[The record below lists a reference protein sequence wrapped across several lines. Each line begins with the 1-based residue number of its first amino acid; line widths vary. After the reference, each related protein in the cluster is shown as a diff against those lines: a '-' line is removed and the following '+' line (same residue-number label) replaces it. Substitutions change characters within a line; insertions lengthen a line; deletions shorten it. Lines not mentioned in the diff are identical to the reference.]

1 MDRISFKSKFTLFN
15 KNNDKNNKKK
25 DVLHSPSLNKN
36 FQNSLWLQSM
46 EPIIYAKHYA
56 EKLYEIDNFKTETI
70 ELDVLKKELFSNLKN
85 QLDQKIL
92 SIKRIFLETSDGS
105 LNVGLNSILIDS
117 LLRVVFKKI
126 YYKIFSNT
134 DYIFSII
141 AVGGYGRG
149 ELAPYSD
156 LDLLFLLPNNLKIN
170 QNNKTEEAI
179 QFMLYI
185 LWDLGYTVGH
195 STRTITDCIEKSK
208 SDLTI
213 STTLLEKRFIVG
225 NEEIFNLLNDRFNIF
240 IKNTKTLKFVEAKLI
255 ESELRHNRFGGSR
268 YVVEP
273 NVKDGKGGLRDL
285 HTLIWIS
292 KFAYKVNTI
301 SKLIEIGALS
311 KNEVASFAEAQRF
324 LLSVR
329 CHLHYRAARED
340 DRLAMD
346 AQLDIAKIMNFKNTI
361 TQKDVERFMKRYFLA
376 TKTVGSLTRIF
387 CAAIETEFNKPLRL
401 NFLSLKKREDVYPF
415 DIELGRL
422 FAKKKEVLLEN
433 PVNIIRLFNISHNK
447 NIDIHPKTLRYL
459 NSLRRSINHEV
470 RNDFDANKLFLNI
483 LTSDKDSTRTLR
495 LMNES
500 NILGQFIPEFQKIV
514 GLMQFDMY
522 HSYTVDEHTIFTIS
536 NLYSLKNGDFKDF
549 APLASKVIL
558 EISSKKCLFVAML
571 LHDIAKGKK
580 GDHSENGAL
589 IASVVCPRLGLSK
602 EETQTVEWLIL
613 HHLLM
618 SKTAFRYELG
628 DAKVIKNFI
637 KKVQSIERL
646 NLLLV
651 LTVAD
656 IKGVGP
662 EIWNDWK
669 GSLIT
674 ELYSKSFDMLK
685 KDDWK
690 VSEVIQT
697 PKKLFETYLVENGLT
712 NLDVKKYCSNYYTN
726 YWEIFN
732 LSKIINHYEIITKMH
747 NDSKKFKAH
756 IFDESKLKATELLV
770 IAPDHHGLFSLI
782 SGLVA
787 ASGYDVV
794 NAKIITRSDG
804 YALDTFFVQN
814 RNRKPII
821 EEYSKKRLLK
831 TIAQGL
837 EGNFN
842 IEKALNQ
849 RWEEIPARF
858 RAVKAPTRVII
869 DNNMSDEYSILEIK
883 CKNAPGVLYRITK
896 VITSLGFQINTANV
910 STYGDRVVDIFY
922 IKNAFGLKIDD
933 NITIEKVKTS
943 IFKILEET
951 DPANQMIRS

>member
-1 MDRISFKSKFTLFN
+1 MDRISFKSGFTLFN
-15 KNNDKNNKKK
+15 KKKENLQNTSNKI
-25 DVLHSPSLNKN
+25 N
-36 FQNSLWLQSM
+36 QNSLWVQSL
-46 EPIIYAKHYA
+46 EPIKYAKNCS
-56 EKLYEIDNFKTETI
+56 ENLYKIDDFKTETND
-70 ELDVLKKELFSNLKN
+70 LVLFKKELFSNLKN
-85 QLDQKIL
+85 QLDEKNDL
-92 SIKRIFLETSDGS
+92 IKKIFLGTSDGS

-117 LLRVVFKKI
+117 MLRVVFKKI
-126 YYKIFSNT
+126 YHKIFNNT

-149 ELAPYSD
+149 ELAPCSD

-170 QNNKTEEAI
+170 QSKHAEEVI
-179 QFMLYI
+179 QFILYI
-185 LWDLGYTVGH
+185 LWDLGYSVGH
-195 STRTITDCIEKSK
+195 STRTIDDCIEKSK
-208 SDLTI
+208 LDLTI
-213 STTLLEKRFIVG
+213 STALLEKRFIVG
-225 NEEIFNLLNDRFNIF
+225 NEDVFSLLNDKFTFF
-240 IKNTKTLKFVEAKLI
+240 IKNTKTLKFVEAKLV
-255 ESELRHNRFGGSR
+255 ESELRHKRFGGSR

-292 KFAYKVNTI
+292 KFAYKVDSV
-301 SKLIEIGALS
+301 SKLINMGALS
-311 KNEVASFAEAQRF
+311 KKEAASFAESQRF

-329 CHLHYRAARED
+329 CHLHYRAFRED

-346 AQLDIAKIMNFKNTI
+346 AQLDLAKTMNFKNTI

-387 CAAIETEFNKPLRL
+387 CAAIETEFDKPLRL
-401 NFLSLKKREDVYPF
+401 SFLSFKKKEDVYPF

-422 FAKKKEVLLEN
+422 FVKNKEVLSEN
-433 PVNIIRLFNISHNK
+433 PVNIIKLFNISHNK

-459 NSLRRSINHEV
+459 TSLQRLINHEV
-470 RNDFDANKLFLNI
+470 RHDFDANKMFLDI

-500 NILGQFIPEFQKIV
+500 NILGKFIPEFQKIV

-536 NLYSLKNGDFKDF
+536 NLYSLKNGEFKNF

-571 LHDIAKGKK
+571 LHDIAKGRK
-580 GDHSENGAL
+580 GDHSENGSL

-602 EETQTVEWLIL
+602 EETKTVEWLIL
-613 HHLLM
+613 YHLLM

-628 DAKVIKNFI
+628 DARVIKSFVD
-637 KKVQSIERL
+637 KVKSVERL
-646 NLLLV
+646 KLLLV

-674 ELYSKSFDMLK
+674 ELYSKSFDMLQ
-685 KDDWK
+685 KDNVNELIK
-690 VSEVIQT
+690 T
-697 PKKLFETYLVENGLT
+697 PKKSFENFLVENGLT
-712 NLDVKKYCSNYYTN
+712 NSDAKQYCSYYYDN
-726 YWEIFN
+726 YWEIFK
-732 LSKIINHYEIITKMH
+732 LSRIINHYEIFRNMYK
-747 NDSKKFKAH
+747 DSKKFKVH
-756 IFDESKLKATELLV
+756 LFDESKLKATELLV

-782 SGLVA
+782 SGLVS

-804 YALDTFFVQN
+804 YALDTFFIQN
-814 RNRKPII
+814 KNRQPII
-821 EEYSKKRLLK
+821 EEHSKKKLLK
-831 TIAQGL
+831 VISQGL

-842 IEKALNQ
+842 VEKALNK

-858 RAVKAPTRVII
+858 RAIKAPTRVII

-896 VITSLGFQINTANV
+896 VITSLGLQINTANV

-922 IKNAFGLKIDD
+922 IKDAFGSKIDNNKSMD
-933 NITIEKVKTS
+933 KVKMS
-943 IFKILEET
+943 ILKTLEET
-951 DPANQMIRS
+951 DPANQMTRS

>member
-1 MDRISFKSKFTLFN
+1 MDRISFKSGFTLFN
-15 KNNDKNNKKK
+15 KKKENLQNTSNKI
-25 DVLHSPSLNKN
+25 N
-36 FQNSLWLQSM
+36 QNSLWVQSL
-46 EPIIYAKHYA
+46 EPIKYAKNCS
-56 EKLYEIDNFKTETI
+56 ENLYKIDDFKTETND
-70 ELDVLKKELFSNLKN
+70 LGLFKKELFSNLKN
-85 QLDQKIL
+85 QLDEKNDL
-92 SIKRIFLETSDGS
+92 IKKIFLGTSDGS

-117 LLRVVFKKI
+117 MLRVVFKKI
-126 YYKIFSNT
+126 YHKIFNNT

-149 ELAPYSD
+149 ELAPCSD

-170 QNNKTEEAI
+170 QSKDAEEVI
-179 QFMLYI
+179 QLILYI

-195 STRTITDCIEKSK
+195 STRTIDDCIEKSK
-208 SDLTI
+208 LDLTI
-213 STTLLEKRFIVG
+213 STALLEKRFIVG
-225 NEEIFNLLNDRFNIF
+225 NEDVFSLLNDKFTFF
-240 IKNTKTLKFVEAKLI
+240 IKNTKTLKFVEAKLV
-255 ESELRHNRFGGSR
+255 ESELRHKRFGGSR

-292 KFAYKVNTI
+292 KFAYKVDSV
-301 SKLIEIGALS
+301 SKLINMGALS
-311 KNEVASFAEAQRF
+311 KKEAASFAESQRF

-329 CHLHYRAARED
+329 CHLHYRAFRED

-346 AQLDIAKIMNFKNTI
+346 AQLDLAKTMNFKNTI

-401 NFLSLKKREDVYPF
+401 SFLSFKKKEDVYPF

-422 FAKKKEVLLEN
+422 FVKNKEVLSEN
-433 PVNIIRLFNISHNK
+433 PVNIIKLFNISHNK

-459 NSLRRSINHEV
+459 TSLQRLINHEV
-470 RNDFDANKLFLNI
+470 RHDFDANKMFLDI

-500 NILGQFIPEFQKIV
+500 NILGKFIPEFQKIV

-536 NLYSLKNGDFKDF
+536 NLYSLKNGEFKNF
-549 APLASKVIL
+549 APLASKIIL

-571 LHDIAKGKK
+571 LHDIAKGRK

-602 EETQTVEWLIL
+602 EETKTVEWLIL
-613 HHLLM
+613 YHLLM

-628 DAKVIKNFI
+628 DARVIKSFVD
-637 KKVQSIERL
+637 KVKSVERL
-646 NLLLV
+646 KLLLV

-674 ELYSKSFDMLK
+674 ELYSKSFDMLQ
-685 KDDWK
+685 KDNVNELIK
-690 VSEVIQT
+690 T
-697 PKKLFETYLVENGLT
+697 PKKSFENFLVENGLT
-712 NLDVKKYCSNYYTN
+712 NSDAKQYCSYYYDN

-732 LSKIINHYEIITKMH
+732 LSRIINHYEIFRNMYK
-747 NDSKKFKAH
+747 DSKKFKVH
-756 IFDESKLKATELLV
+756 LFDESKLKATELLV

-782 SGLVA
+782 SGLVS

-804 YALDTFFVQN
+804 YALDTFFIQN
-814 RNRKPII
+814 KNRQPII
-821 EEYSKKRLLK
+821 EEHSKKKLLK
-831 TIAQGL
+831 VISQGL

-842 IEKALNQ
+842 VEKALNK

-858 RAVKAPTRVII
+858 RAIKAPTRVII

-896 VITSLGFQINTANV
+896 VITSLGLQINTANV

-922 IKNAFGLKIDD
+922 IKDAFGLKIDNNKSMD
-933 NITIEKVKTS
+933 KVKMS
-943 IFKILEET
+943 ILKTLEET
-951 DPANQMIRS
+951 DPANQMTRS

>member
-1 MDRISFKSKFTLFN
+1 
-15 KNNDKNNKKK
+15 
-25 DVLHSPSLNKN
+25 
-36 FQNSLWLQSM
+36 M
-46 EPIIYAKHYA
+46 EPIKYAKNCS
-56 EKLYEIDNFKTETI
+56 ENLYKIDDFKTETND
-70 ELDVLKKELFSNLKN
+70 LVLFKKELFSNLKN
-85 QLDQKIL
+85 QLDEKNDL
-92 SIKRIFLETSDGS
+92 IKKIFLGTSDGS

-117 LLRVVFKKI
+117 MLRVVFKKI
-126 YYKIFSNT
+126 YHKIFNNT

-149 ELAPYSD
+149 ELAPCSD

-170 QNNKTEEAI
+170 ESKHAEEVI
-179 QFMLYI
+179 QFILYI
-185 LWDLGYTVGH
+185 LWDLGYSVGH
-195 STRTITDCIEKSK
+195 STRTIDDCIEKSK
-208 SDLTI
+208 LDLTI
-213 STTLLEKRFIVG
+213 STALLEKRFIVG
-225 NEEIFNLLNDRFNIF
+225 NEDVFSLLNDKFTLF
-240 IKNTKTLKFVEAKLI
+240 IKNTKTLKFVEAKLV
-255 ESELRHNRFGGSR
+255 ESELRHKRFGGSR

-292 KFAYKVNTI
+292 KFAYKVDSV
-301 SKLIEIGALS
+301 SKLINMGALS
-311 KNEVASFAEAQRF
+311 KKEAASFAESQRF

-329 CHLHYRAARED
+329 CHLHYRAFRED

-346 AQLDIAKIMNFKNTI
+346 AQLDLAKTMNFKNTI

-401 NFLSLKKREDVYPF
+401 SFLSFKKKEDVYPF

-422 FAKKKEVLLEN
+422 FVKNKEVLSEN
-433 PVNIIRLFNISHNK
+433 PVNIIKLFNISHNK

-459 NSLRRSINHEV
+459 TSLQRLINYEV
-470 RNDFDANKLFLNI
+470 RNDFDANKMFLDI

-500 NILGQFIPEFQKIV
+500 NILGKFIPEFQKIV

-536 NLYSLKNGDFKDF
+536 NLYSLKNGEFKNF

-571 LHDIAKGKK
+571 LHDIAKGRK

-602 EETQTVEWLIL
+602 EETKTVEWLIL
-613 HHLLM
+613 YHLLM

-628 DAKVIKNFI
+628 DARVIKSFVD
-637 KKVQSIERL
+637 KVKSVERL
-646 NLLLV
+646 KLLLV

-674 ELYSKSFDMLK
+674 ELYSKSFDMLQ
-685 KDDWK
+685 KDNVNELIK
-690 VSEVIQT
+690 T
-697 PKKLFETYLVENGLT
+697 PKKSFENFLVENGLT
-712 NLDVKKYCSNYYTN
+712 NSDAKQYCSYYYDN

-732 LSKIINHYEIITKMH
+732 LSRIINHYEIFRNMYK
-747 NDSKKFKAH
+747 DSKKFKVH
-756 IFDESKLKATELLV
+756 LFDESKLKATELLV

-782 SGLVA
+782 SGLVS

-804 YALDTFFVQN
+804 YALDTFFIQN
-814 RNRKPII
+814 KNRQPII
-821 EEYSKKRLLK
+821 EEHSKKKLLK
-831 TIAQGL
+831 VISQGL

-842 IEKALNQ
+842 VEKALNK

-858 RAVKAPTRVII
+858 RAIKAPTRVII

-896 VITSLGFQINTANV
+896 VITSLGLQINTANV

-922 IKNAFGLKIDD
+922 IKDAFGSKIDNNKSMD
-933 NITIEKVKTS
+933 KVKMS
-943 IFKILEET
+943 ILKTLEET
-951 DPANQMIRS
+951 DPANQMTRS

>member
-1 MDRISFKSKFTLFN
+1 MDRISFKSGFTLFN
-15 KNNDKNNKKK
+15 KKKENLQNTSNKINQNALW
-25 DVLHSPSLNKN
+25 VQSL
-36 FQNSLWLQSM
+36 
-46 EPIIYAKHYA
+46 EPIKYAKNCS
-56 EKLYEIDNFKTETI
+56 ENLYKIDDFKTETND
-70 ELDVLKKELFSNLKN
+70 LVLFKKELFSNLKN
-85 QLDQKIL
+85 QLDEKNDL
-92 SIKRIFLETSDGS
+92 IKKIFLGTSDGS

-117 LLRVVFKKI
+117 MLRVVFKKI
-126 YYKIFSNT
+126 YHKIFNNT

-149 ELAPYSD
+149 ELAPCSD

-170 QNNKTEEAI
+170 QSKHAEEVI
-179 QFMLYI
+179 QFILYI

-195 STRTITDCIEKSK
+195 STRTIDDCIEKSK
-208 SDLTI
+208 LDLTI
-213 STTLLEKRFIVG
+213 STALLEKRFIVG
-225 NEEIFNLLNDRFNIF
+225 NEDVFSLLNDKFTLF
-240 IKNTKTLKFVEAKLI
+240 IKNTKTLKFVEAKLV
-255 ESELRHNRFGGSR
+255 ESELRHKRFGGSR

-292 KFAYKVNTI
+292 KFAYKVDSV
-301 SKLIEIGALS
+301 SKLINMGALS
-311 KNEVASFAEAQRF
+311 KKEAASFAESQRF

-329 CHLHYRAARED
+329 CHLHYRAFRED

-346 AQLDIAKIMNFKNTI
+346 AQLDLAKTMNFKNTI

-387 CAAIETEFNKPLRL
+387 CAAIETEFDKPLRL
-401 NFLSLKKREDVYPF
+401 SFLSFKKKEDVYPF

-422 FAKKKEVLLEN
+422 FVKNKEVLSEN
-433 PVNIIRLFNISHNK
+433 PVNIIKLFNISHNK

-459 NSLRRSINHEV
+459 TSLQRLINYEV
-470 RNDFDANKLFLNI
+470 RNDFDANKMFLDI

-500 NILGQFIPEFQKIV
+500 NILGKFIPEFQKIV

-536 NLYSLKNGDFKDF
+536 NLYSLKNGEFKNF

-571 LHDIAKGKK
+571 LHDIAKGRK
-580 GDHSENGAL
+580 GDHSENGSL

-602 EETQTVEWLIL
+602 EETKTVEWLIL
-613 HHLLM
+613 YHLLM

-628 DAKVIKNFI
+628 DARVIKSFVD
-637 KKVQSIERL
+637 KVKSVERL
-646 NLLLV
+646 KLLLV

-674 ELYSKSFDMLK
+674 ELYSKSFDMLQ
-685 KDDWK
+685 KDNVNELIK
-690 VSEVIQT
+690 T
-697 PKKLFETYLVENGLT
+697 PKKSFENFLVENGLT
-712 NLDVKKYCSNYYTN
+712 NSDAKQYCSYYYDN

-732 LSKIINHYEIITKMH
+732 LSRIINHYEIFRNMYK
-747 NDSKKFKAH
+747 DSKKFKVH
-756 IFDESKLKATELLV
+756 LFDESKLKATELLV

-782 SGLVA
+782 SGLVS

-804 YALDTFFVQN
+804 YALDTFFIQN
-814 RNRKPII
+814 KNRQPII
-821 EEYSKKRLLK
+821 EEHSKKKLLK
-831 TIAQGL
+831 VISQGL
-837 EGNFN
+837 EGKFN
-842 IEKALNQ
+842 VEKALNK

-858 RAVKAPTRVII
+858 RAIKAPTRVII

-896 VITSLGFQINTANV
+896 VITSLGLQINTANV

-922 IKNAFGLKIDD
+922 IKDAFGSKIDNNKSMD
-933 NITIEKVKTS
+933 KVKMS
-943 IFKILEET
+943 ILKTLEET
-951 DPANQMIRS
+951 DPANQMTRS

>member
-1 MDRISFKSKFTLFN
+1 MDRISFKSGFTLFN
-15 KNNDKNNKKK
+15 KKKENLQNTSNKI
-25 DVLHSPSLNKN
+25 N
-36 FQNSLWLQSM
+36 QNSLWVQSL
-46 EPIIYAKHYA
+46 EPIKYAKNCS
-56 EKLYEIDNFKTETI
+56 ENLYKIDDFKTETND
-70 ELDVLKKELFSNLKN
+70 LVLFKKELFSNLKN
-85 QLDQKIL
+85 QLDEKNDL
-92 SIKRIFLETSDGS
+92 IKKIFLGTSDGS

-117 LLRVVFKKI
+117 MLRVVFKKI
-126 YYKIFSNT
+126 YHKIFNNT

-149 ELAPYSD
+149 ELAPCSD

-170 QNNKTEEAI
+170 ESKHAEEVV
-179 QFMLYI
+179 QFILYI
-185 LWDLGYTVGH
+185 LWDLGYSVGH
-195 STRTITDCIEKSK
+195 STRTIDDCIEKSK
-208 SDLTI
+208 LDLTI
-213 STTLLEKRFIVG
+213 STALLEKRFIVG
-225 NEEIFNLLNDRFNIF
+225 NEDVFSLLNDKFTLF
-240 IKNTKTLKFVEAKLI
+240 IKNTKTLKFVEAKLV
-255 ESELRHNRFGGSR
+255 ESELRHKRFGGSR

-292 KFAYKVNTI
+292 KFAYKVDSV
-301 SKLIEIGALS
+301 SKLINMGALS
-311 KNEVASFAEAQRF
+311 KKEAASFAESQRF

-329 CHLHYRAARED
+329 CHLHYRAFRED

-346 AQLDIAKIMNFKNTI
+346 AQLDLAKTMNFKNTI

-387 CAAIETEFNKPLRL
+387 CAAIETEFDKPLRL
-401 NFLSLKKREDVYPF
+401 SFLSFKKKEDVYPF

-422 FAKKKEVLLEN
+422 FVKNKEVLSEN
-433 PVNIIRLFNISHNK
+433 PVNIIKLFNISHNK

-459 NSLRRSINHEV
+459 TSLQRLINYEV
-470 RNDFDANKLFLNI
+470 RNDFDANKMFLDI

-500 NILGQFIPEFQKIV
+500 NILGKFIPEFQKIV

-536 NLYSLKNGDFKDF
+536 NLYSLKNGEFKNF

-571 LHDIAKGKK
+571 LHDIAKGRK
-580 GDHSENGAL
+580 GDHSENGSL

-602 EETQTVEWLIL
+602 EETKTVEWLIL
-613 HHLLM
+613 YHLLM

-628 DAKVIKNFI
+628 DARVIKSFVD
-637 KKVQSIERL
+637 KVKSVERL
-646 NLLLV
+646 KLLLV

-674 ELYSKSFDMLK
+674 ELYSKSFDMLQ
-685 KDDWK
+685 KDNVNELIK
-690 VSEVIQT
+690 T
-697 PKKLFETYLVENGLT
+697 PKKSFENFLVENGLT
-712 NLDVKKYCSNYYTN
+712 NSDAKQYCSYYYDN

-732 LSKIINHYEIITKMH
+732 LSRIINHYEIFRNMYK
-747 NDSKKFKAH
+747 DSKKFKVH
-756 IFDESKLKATELLV
+756 LFDESKLKATELLV

-782 SGLVA
+782 SGLVS

-804 YALDTFFVQN
+804 YALDTFFIQN
-814 RNRKPII
+814 KNRQPII
-821 EEYSKKRLLK
+821 EEHSKKKLLK
-831 TIAQGL
+831 VISQGL

-842 IEKALNQ
+842 VEKALNK

-858 RAVKAPTRVII
+858 RAIKAPTRVII

-896 VITSLGFQINTANV
+896 VITSLGLQINTANV

-922 IKNAFGLKIDD
+922 IKDAFGLKIDNNKSMD
-933 NITIEKVKTS
+933 KVKMS
-943 IFKILEET
+943 ILKTLEET
-951 DPANQMIRS
+951 DPANQMTRS

>member
-1 MDRISFKSKFTLFN
+1 MDRISFKSGFTLFN
-15 KNNDKNNKKK
+15 KKKENLQNTSNKI
-25 DVLHSPSLNKN
+25 N
-36 FQNSLWLQSM
+36 QNSLWVQSL
-46 EPIIYAKHYA
+46 EPIKYAKNCS
-56 EKLYEIDNFKTETI
+56 ENLYKIDDFKTETND
-70 ELDVLKKELFSNLKN
+70 LVLFKKELFSNLKN
-85 QLDQKIL
+85 QLDEKNDL
-92 SIKRIFLETSDGS
+92 IKKIFLGTSDGS

-117 LLRVVFKKI
+117 MLRVVFKKI
-126 YYKIFSNT
+126 YHKIFNNT

-149 ELAPYSD
+149 ELAPCSD

-170 QNNKTEEAI
+170 ESKHAEEVI
-179 QFMLYI
+179 QFILYI
-185 LWDLGYTVGH
+185 LWDLGYSVGH
-195 STRTITDCIEKSK
+195 STRTIDDCIEKSK
-208 SDLTI
+208 LDLTI
-213 STTLLEKRFIVG
+213 STALLEKRFIVG
-225 NEEIFNLLNDRFNIF
+225 NEDVFSLLNDKFTFF
-240 IKNTKTLKFVEAKLI
+240 IKNTKTLKFVEAKLV
-255 ESELRHNRFGGSR
+255 ESELRHKRFGGSR

-292 KFAYKVNTI
+292 KFAYKVDSV
-301 SKLIEIGALS
+301 SKLINMGALS
-311 KNEVASFAEAQRF
+311 KKEAASFAESQRF

-329 CHLHYRAARED
+329 CHLHYRAFRED

-346 AQLDIAKIMNFKNTI
+346 AQLDLAKTMNFKNTI

-401 NFLSLKKREDVYPF
+401 SFLSFKKKEDVYPF

-422 FAKKKEVLLEN
+422 FVKNKEVLSEN
-433 PVNIIRLFNISHNK
+433 PVNIIKLFNISHNK

-459 NSLRRSINHEV
+459 TSLQRLINYEV
-470 RNDFDANKLFLNI
+470 RNDFDANKMFLDI

-500 NILGQFIPEFQKIV
+500 NILGKFIPEFQKIV

-536 NLYSLKNGDFKDF
+536 NLYSLKNGEFKNF

-571 LHDIAKGKK
+571 LHDIAKGRK
-580 GDHSENGAL
+580 GDHSENGSL

-602 EETQTVEWLIL
+602 EETKTVEWLIL
-613 HHLLM
+613 YHLLM

-628 DAKVIKNFI
+628 DARVIKSFVD
-637 KKVQSIERL
+637 KVKSVERL
-646 NLLLV
+646 KLLLV

-674 ELYSKSFDMLK
+674 ELYSKSFDMLQ
-685 KDDWK
+685 KDNVNELIK
-690 VSEVIQT
+690 T
-697 PKKLFETYLVENGLT
+697 PKKSFENFLVENGLT
-712 NLDVKKYCSNYYTN
+712 NSDAKQYCSYYYDN

-732 LSKIINHYEIITKMH
+732 LSRIINHYEIFRNMYK
-747 NDSKKFKAH
+747 DSKKFKVH
-756 IFDESKLKATELLV
+756 LFDESKLKATELLV

-782 SGLVA
+782 SGLVS

-804 YALDTFFVQN
+804 YALDTFFIQN
-814 RNRKPII
+814 KNRQPII
-821 EEYSKKRLLK
+821 EEHSKKKLLK
-831 TIAQGL
+831 VISQGL

-842 IEKALNQ
+842 VEKALNK

-858 RAVKAPTRVII
+858 RAIKAPTRVII

-896 VITSLGFQINTANV
+896 VITSLGLQINTANV

-922 IKNAFGLKIDD
+922 IKDAFGSKIDNNKSMD
-933 NITIEKVKTS
+933 KVKMS
-943 IFKILEET
+943 ILKTLEET
-951 DPANQMIRS
+951 DPANQMTRS

>member
-1 MDRISFKSKFTLFN
+1 MDRISFKSGFTLFN
-15 KNNDKNNKKK
+15 KKKENLQNTSNKI
-25 DVLHSPSLNKN
+25 N
-36 FQNSLWLQSM
+36 QNSLWVQSL
-46 EPIIYAKHYA
+46 EPIKYAKNCS
-56 EKLYEIDNFKTETI
+56 ENLYKIDDFKTETND
-70 ELDVLKKELFSNLKN
+70 LVLFKKELFSNLKN
-85 QLDQKIL
+85 QLDEKNDL
-92 SIKRIFLETSDGS
+92 IKKIFLGTSDGS

-117 LLRVVFKKI
+117 MLRVVFKKI
-126 YYKIFSNT
+126 YHKIFNNT

-149 ELAPYSD
+149 ELAPCSD

-170 QNNKTEEAI
+170 ESKHAEEVI
-179 QFMLYI
+179 QFILYI
-185 LWDLGYTVGH
+185 LWDLGYSVGH
-195 STRTITDCIEKSK
+195 STRTIDDCIEKSK
-208 SDLTI
+208 LDLTI
-213 STTLLEKRFIVG
+213 STALLEKRFIVG
-225 NEEIFNLLNDRFNIF
+225 NEDVFSLLNDKFTLF
-240 IKNTKTLKFVEAKLI
+240 IKNTKTLKFVEAKLV
-255 ESELRHNRFGGSR
+255 ESELRHKRFGGSR

-292 KFAYKVNTI
+292 KFAYKVDSV
-301 SKLIEIGALS
+301 SKLINMGALS
-311 KNEVASFAEAQRF
+311 KKEAASFAESQRF

-329 CHLHYRAARED
+329 CHLHYRAFRED

-346 AQLDIAKIMNFKNTI
+346 AQLDLAKTMNFKNTI

-401 NFLSLKKREDVYPF
+401 SFLSFKKKEDVYPF

-422 FAKKKEVLLEN
+422 FVKNKEVLSEN
-433 PVNIIRLFNISHNK
+433 PVNIIKLFNISHNK

-459 NSLRRSINHEV
+459 TSLQRLINYEV
-470 RNDFDANKLFLNI
+470 RNDFDANKMFLDI

-500 NILGQFIPEFQKIV
+500 NILGKFIPEFQKIV

-536 NLYSLKNGDFKDF
+536 NLYSLKNGEFKNF
-549 APLASKVIL
+549 APLASKIIL

-571 LHDIAKGKK
+571 LHDIAKGRK
-580 GDHSENGAL
+580 GDHSENGSL

-602 EETQTVEWLIL
+602 EETKTVEWLIL
-613 HHLLM
+613 YHLLM

-628 DAKVIKNFI
+628 DARVIKSFVD
-637 KKVQSIERL
+637 KVKSVERL
-646 NLLLV
+646 KLLLV

-674 ELYSKSFDMLK
+674 ELYSKSFDMLQ
-685 KDDWK
+685 KDNVNELIK
-690 VSEVIQT
+690 T
-697 PKKLFETYLVENGLT
+697 PKKSFENFLVENGLT
-712 NLDVKKYCSNYYTN
+712 NSDAKQYCGYYYDN
-726 YWEIFN
+726 YWEIFK
-732 LSKIINHYEIITKMH
+732 LSRIINHYEIFRNMYK
-747 NDSKKFKAH
+747 DSKKFKVH
-756 IFDESKLKATELLV
+756 LFDESKLKATELLV

-782 SGLVA
+782 SGLVS

-804 YALDTFFVQN
+804 YALDTFFIQN
-814 RNRKPII
+814 KNRQPII
-821 EEYSKKRLLK
+821 EEHSKKKLLK
-831 TIAQGL
+831 VISQGL

-842 IEKALNQ
+842 VEKALNK

-858 RAVKAPTRVII
+858 RAIKAPTRVII

-896 VITSLGFQINTANV
+896 VITSLGLQINTANV

-922 IKNAFGLKIDD
+922 IKDAFGSKIDNNKSMD
-933 NITIEKVKTS
+933 KVKMS
-943 IFKILEET
+943 ILKTLEET
-951 DPANQMIRS
+951 DPANQMTRS

>member
-1 MDRISFKSKFTLFN
+1 MDRISIKSGFTLFN
-15 KNNDKNNKKK
+15 KKRENLQNTSNKINQNALW
-25 DVLHSPSLNKN
+25 VQSL
-36 FQNSLWLQSM
+36 
-46 EPIIYAKHYA
+46 EPIKYAKNCS
-56 EKLYEIDNFKTETI
+56 ENLYKIDDFKTETND
-70 ELDVLKKELFSNLKN
+70 LVLFKKELFSNLKN
-85 QLDQKIL
+85 QLDEKNDL
-92 SIKRIFLETSDGS
+92 IKKIFLGTSDGS

-117 LLRVVFKKI
+117 MMRVVFKKI
-126 YYKIFSNT
+126 YHKIFNNT

-149 ELAPYSD
+149 ELAPCSD

-170 QNNKTEEAI
+170 ESKHAEEVI
-179 QFMLYI
+179 QFILYI
-185 LWDLGYTVGH
+185 LWDLGYSVGH
-195 STRTITDCIEKSK
+195 STRTIDDCIEKSK
-208 SDLTI
+208 LDLTI
-213 STTLLEKRFIVG
+213 STALLEKRFIVG
-225 NEEIFNLLNDRFNIF
+225 NEDVFSLLNDKFTFF
-240 IKNTKTLKFVEAKLI
+240 IKNTKTLKFVEAKLV
-255 ESELRHNRFGGSR
+255 ESELRHKRFGGSR

-292 KFAYKVNTI
+292 KFAYKVDSV
-301 SKLIEIGALS
+301 SKLINMGALS
-311 KNEVASFAEAQRF
+311 KKEAASFAESQRF

-329 CHLHYRAARED
+329 CHLHYRAFRED

-346 AQLDIAKIMNFKNTI
+346 AQLDLAKTMNFKNTI

-401 NFLSLKKREDVYPF
+401 SFLSFKKKEDVYPF

-422 FAKKKEVLLEN
+422 FVKNKEVLSEN
-433 PVNIIRLFNISHNK
+433 PVNIIKLFNISHNK

-459 NSLRRSINHEV
+459 TSLQRLINYEV
-470 RNDFDANKLFLNI
+470 RNDFDANKMFLDI

-500 NILGQFIPEFQKIV
+500 NILGKFIPEFQKIV

-536 NLYSLKNGDFKDF
+536 NLYSLKNGEFKNF

-571 LHDIAKGKK
+571 LHDIAKGRK
-580 GDHSENGAL
+580 GDHSENGSL

-602 EETQTVEWLIL
+602 EETKTVEWLIL
-613 HHLLM
+613 YHLLM

-628 DAKVIKNFI
+628 DARVIKSFVD
-637 KKVQSIERL
+637 KVKSVERL
-646 NLLLV
+646 KLLLV

-674 ELYSKSFDMLK
+674 ELYSKSFDMLQ
-685 KDDWK
+685 KDNVNELIK
-690 VSEVIQT
+690 T
-697 PKKLFETYLVENGLT
+697 PKKSFENFLVENGLT
-712 NLDVKKYCSNYYTN
+712 NSDAKQYCSYYYDN
-726 YWEIFN
+726 YWEIFK
-732 LSKIINHYEIITKMH
+732 LSRIINHYEIFRNMYK
-747 NDSKKFKAH
+747 DSKKFKVH
-756 IFDESKLKATELLV
+756 LFDESKLKATELLV

-782 SGLVA
+782 SGLVS

-804 YALDTFFVQN
+804 YALDTFFIQN
-814 RNRKPII
+814 KNRQPII
-821 EEYSKKRLLK
+821 EEHSKKKLLK
-831 TIAQGL
+831 VISQGL

-842 IEKALNQ
+842 VEKALNK

-858 RAVKAPTRVII
+858 RAIKAPTRVII

-896 VITSLGFQINTANV
+896 VITSLGLQINTANV

-922 IKNAFGLKIDD
+922 IKDAFGLKIDNNKSMD
-933 NITIEKVKTS
+933 KVKMS
-943 IFKILEET
+943 ILKTLEET
-951 DPANQMIRS
+951 DPANQMTRS

>member
-1 MDRISFKSKFTLFN
+1 MDRINFKSGFTLFN
-15 KNNDKNNKKK
+15 KKKENLQNTSNKI
-25 DVLHSPSLNKN
+25 N
-36 FQNSLWLQSM
+36 QNSLWVQSL
-46 EPIIYAKHYA
+46 EPIKYAKNCS
-56 EKLYEIDNFKTETI
+56 ENLYKIDDFKTETND
-70 ELDVLKKELFSNLKN
+70 LVLFKKELFSNLKN
-85 QLDQKIL
+85 QLDEKNDL
-92 SIKRIFLETSDGS
+92 IKKIFLGTSDGS

-117 LLRVVFKKI
+117 MLRVLFKKI
-126 YYKIFSNT
+126 YHKIFNNT

-149 ELAPYSD
+149 ELAPCSD

-170 QNNKTEEAI
+170 ESKHAEEVI
-179 QFMLYI
+179 QFILYI
-185 LWDLGYTVGH
+185 LWDLRYSVGH
-195 STRTITDCIEKSK
+195 STRTIDDCIEKSK
-208 SDLTI
+208 LDLTI
-213 STTLLEKRFIVG
+213 STALLEKRFIVG
-225 NEEIFNLLNDRFNIF
+225 NEDIFSLLNDKFTFF
-240 IKNTKTLKFVEAKLI
+240 IKNTKTLKFVEAKLV
-255 ESELRHNRFGGSR
+255 ESELRHKRFGGSR

-292 KFAYKVNTI
+292 KFAYKVDSV
-301 SKLIEIGALS
+301 SKLIKMGALS
-311 KNEVASFAEAQRF
+311 KKEAASFAESQRF

-329 CHLHYRAARED
+329 CHLHYRAFRED

-346 AQLDIAKIMNFKNTI
+346 AQLDLAKTMNFKNTI

-387 CAAIETEFNKPLRL
+387 CAAIETEFDKPLRL
-401 NFLSLKKREDVYPF
+401 SFLSFKKKEDVYPF

-422 FAKKKEVLLEN
+422 FVKNKEVLSEN
-433 PVNIIRLFNISHNK
+433 PVNIIKLFNISHNK

-459 NSLRRSINHEV
+459 TSLQRLINYEV
-470 RNDFDANKLFLNI
+470 RHDFDANKMFLDI

-500 NILGQFIPEFQKIV
+500 NILGKFIPEFQKIV

-536 NLYSLKNGDFKDF
+536 NLYSLKNGEFKNF

-571 LHDIAKGKK
+571 LHDIAKGRK
-580 GDHSENGAL
+580 GDHSENGSL

-602 EETQTVEWLIL
+602 EETKTVEWLIL
-613 HHLLM
+613 YHLLM

-628 DAKVIKNFI
+628 DARVIKSFVD
-637 KKVQSIERL
+637 KVKSVERL

-674 ELYSKSFDMLK
+674 ELYSKSFDMLQ
-685 KDDWK
+685 KDNVNELIK
-690 VSEVIQT
+690 T
-697 PKKLFETYLVENGLT
+697 PKKSFENFLVENGLT
-712 NLDVKKYCSNYYTN
+712 DSDAKQYCSYYYDN
-726 YWEIFN
+726 YWEIFK
-732 LSKIINHYEIITKMH
+732 LSRIINHYEIFRNMYK
-747 NDSKKFKAH
+747 DSKKFKVH
-756 IFDESKLKATELLV
+756 LFDESKLKATELLV

-782 SGLVA
+782 SGLVS

-804 YALDTFFVQN
+804 YALDTFFIQN
-814 RNRKPII
+814 KNRQPII
-821 EEYSKKRLLK
+821 GEHSKKKLLK
-831 TIAQGL
+831 VISQGL

-842 IEKALNQ
+842 VEKALNK

-858 RAVKAPTRVII
+858 RAIKAPTRVII
-869 DNNMSDEYSILEIK
+869 DNNMSDQYSILEIK

-896 VITSLGFQINTANV
+896 VITSLGLQINTANV

-922 IKNAFGLKIDD
+922 IKDAFGLKIDNNKSMD
-933 NITIEKVKTS
+933 KVKMS
-943 IFKILEET
+943 ILKTLEET
-951 DPANQMIRS
+951 DPANQMTRS

>member
-1 MDRISFKSKFTLFN
+1 MDRISFKSGFTLFN
-15 KNNDKNNKKK
+15 KKKEKLQNTSNKI
-25 DVLHSPSLNKN
+25 N
-36 FQNSLWLQSM
+36 QNSLWVQSL
-46 EPIIYAKHYA
+46 EPIKYAKNCS
-56 EKLYEIDNFKTETI
+56 ENLYKIDDFKTETND
-70 ELDVLKKELFSNLKN
+70 LVLFKKELFSNLKN
-85 QLDQKIL
+85 QLDEKNDL
-92 SIKRIFLETSDGS
+92 IKKIFLGTSDGS

-117 LLRVVFKKI
+117 MLRVVFKKI
-126 YYKIFSNT
+126 YYKIFNNT

-149 ELAPYSD
+149 ELAPCSD

-170 QNNKTEEAI
+170 ESKHAEEVI
-179 QFMLYI
+179 QFILYI
-185 LWDLGYTVGH
+185 LWDLGYSVGH
-195 STRTITDCIEKSK
+195 STRTIDDCIEKSK
-208 SDLTI
+208 LDLTI
-213 STTLLEKRFIVG
+213 STALLEKRFIVG
-225 NEEIFNLLNDRFNIF
+225 NEDVFSLLNDKFTFF
-240 IKNTKTLKFVEAKLI
+240 IKNTKTLKFVEAKLV
-255 ESELRHNRFGGSR
+255 ESELRHKRFGGSR

-292 KFAYKVNTI
+292 KFAYKVDSV
-301 SKLIEIGALS
+301 SKLINMGALS
-311 KNEVASFAEAQRF
+311 KKEAASFAESQRF

-329 CHLHYRAARED
+329 CHLHYRAFRED

-346 AQLDIAKIMNFKNTI
+346 AQLDLAKTMNFKNTI

-401 NFLSLKKREDVYPF
+401 SFLSFKKKEDVYPF

-422 FAKKKEVLLEN
+422 FVKNKEVLSEN
-433 PVNIIRLFNISHNK
+433 PVNIIKLFNISHNK

-459 NSLRRSINHEV
+459 TSLQRLINHEV
-470 RNDFDANKLFLNI
+470 RHDFDANKMFLDI

-500 NILGQFIPEFQKIV
+500 NILGKFIPEFQKIV

-536 NLYSLKNGDFKDF
+536 NLYSLKNGEFKNF
-549 APLASKVIL
+549 APLASKIIL

-571 LHDIAKGKK
+571 LHDIAKGRK

-602 EETQTVEWLIL
+602 EETKTVEWLIL
-613 HHLLM
+613 YHLLM

-628 DAKVIKNFI
+628 DARVIKSFVD
-637 KKVQSIERL
+637 KVKSVERL
-646 NLLLV
+646 KLLLV

-674 ELYSKSFDMLK
+674 ELYSKSFDMLQ
-685 KDDWK
+685 KDNVNELIK
-690 VSEVIQT
+690 T
-697 PKKLFETYLVENGLT
+697 PKKSFENFLVENGLT
-712 NLDVKKYCSNYYTN
+712 NSDAKQYCSYYYDN
-726 YWEIFN
+726 YWEIFK
-732 LSKIINHYEIITKMH
+732 LSRIINHYEIFRNMYK
-747 NDSKKFKAH
+747 DSKKFKVH
-756 IFDESKLKATELLV
+756 LFDESKLKATELLV

-782 SGLVA
+782 SGLVS

-804 YALDTFFVQN
+804 YALDTFFIQN
-814 RNRKPII
+814 KNRQPII
-821 EEYSKKRLLK
+821 EEHSKKKLLK
-831 TIAQGL
+831 IISQGL

-842 IEKALNQ
+842 VEKALNK

-858 RAVKAPTRVII
+858 RAIKAPTRVII

-896 VITSLGFQINTANV
+896 VITSLGLQINTANV

-922 IKNAFGLKIDD
+922 IKDAFGLKIDNNESMD
-933 NITIEKVKTS
+933 KVKMS
-943 IFKILEET
+943 ILKILEET
-951 DPANQMIRS
+951 DPANQMTRS

>member
-1 MDRISFKSKFTLFN
+1 MDRISIKSGFTLFN
-15 KNNDKNNKKK
+15 KKKENLQNTSNKI
-25 DVLHSPSLNKN
+25 N
-36 FQNSLWLQSM
+36 QNSLWVQSL
-46 EPIIYAKHYA
+46 EPIKYAKNCS
-56 EKLYEIDNFKTETI
+56 KNLYKIDDFKTETND
-70 ELDVLKKELFSNLKN
+70 LVLFKKELFSNLKN
-85 QLDQKIL
+85 QLDEKNDL
-92 SIKRIFLETSDGS
+92 IKKIFLGTSDGS

-117 LLRVVFKKI
+117 MLRVVFKKI
-126 YYKIFSNT
+126 YHKIFNNT

-149 ELAPYSD
+149 ELAPCSD

-170 QNNKTEEAI
+170 ESKHAEEVI
-179 QFMLYI
+179 QFILYI
-185 LWDLGYTVGH
+185 LWDLGYSVGH
-195 STRTITDCIEKSK
+195 STRTIDDCIEKSK
-208 SDLTI
+208 LDLTI
-213 STTLLEKRFIVG
+213 STALLEKRFIVG
-225 NEEIFNLLNDRFNIF
+225 NEDVFSLLNDKFTFF
-240 IKNTKTLKFVEAKLI
+240 IKNTKTLKFVEAKLV
-255 ESELRHNRFGGSR
+255 ESKLRHKRFGGSR

-292 KFAYKVNTI
+292 KFAYKVDSV
-301 SKLIEIGALS
+301 SKLINIGALS
-311 KNEVASFAEAQRF
+311 KKEAASFAESQRF

-329 CHLHYRAARED
+329 CHLHYRAFRED

-346 AQLDIAKIMNFKNTI
+346 AQLDLAKTMNFKNTI

-401 NFLSLKKREDVYPF
+401 SFLSFKKKEDVYPF

-422 FAKKKEVLLEN
+422 FIKNKEVLSEN
-433 PVNIIRLFNISHNK
+433 PVNIIKLFNISHNK

-459 NSLRRSINHEV
+459 TSLQRLINHEV
-470 RNDFDANKLFLNI
+470 RHDFDANKMFLDI

-500 NILGQFIPEFQKIV
+500 NILGKFIPEFQKIV

-536 NLYSLKNGDFKDF
+536 NLYSLKNGEFKNF
-549 APLASKVIL
+549 APLASKIIL

-571 LHDIAKGKK
+571 LHDIAKGRK

-602 EETQTVEWLIL
+602 EETKTVEWLIL
-613 HHLLM
+613 YHLLM

-628 DAKVIKNFI
+628 DARVIKSFVD
-637 KKVQSIERL
+637 KVKSVERL
-646 NLLLV
+646 KLLLV

-674 ELYSKSFDMLK
+674 ELYSKSFDMLQ
-685 KDDWK
+685 KDNVNELIK
-690 VSEVIQT
+690 T
-697 PKKLFETYLVENGLT
+697 PKKSFENFLVENGLT
-712 NLDVKKYCSNYYTN
+712 NSDAKQYCSYYYDN

-732 LSKIINHYEIITKMH
+732 LSRIINHYEIFRNMYK
-747 NDSKKFKAH
+747 DSKKFKVH
-756 IFDESKLKATELLV
+756 LFDESKLKATELLV

-782 SGLVA
+782 SGLVS

-804 YALDTFFVQN
+804 YALDTFFIQN
-814 RNRKPII
+814 KNRQPII
-821 EEYSKKRLLK
+821 EEHSKKKLLK
-831 TIAQGL
+831 VISQGL

-842 IEKALNQ
+842 VEKALNK

-858 RAVKAPTRVII
+858 RAIKAPTRVII

-896 VITSLGFQINTANV
+896 VITSLGLQINTANV

-922 IKNAFGLKIDD
+922 IKDAFGSKIDNNKSMD
-933 NITIEKVKTS
+933 KVKMS
-943 IFKILEET
+943 ILKILEET
-951 DPANQMIRS
+951 DPANQMTRS

>member
-1 MDRISFKSKFTLFN
+1 MDRISFKSGFTLFN
-15 KNNDKNNKKK
+15 KKKENLQNTSNKINQNALW
-25 DVLHSPSLNKN
+25 VQSL
-36 FQNSLWLQSM
+36 
-46 EPIIYAKHYA
+46 EPIKYAKNCS
-56 EKLYEIDNFKTETI
+56 ENLYKIDDFKTETND
-70 ELDVLKKELFSNLKN
+70 LGLFKKELFSNLKN
-85 QLDQKIL
+85 QLDEKIDL
-92 SIKRIFLETSDGS
+92 IKKIFLETSDGS

-126 YYKIFSNT
+126 YYKIFNNT

-149 ELAPYSD
+149 ELAPCSD

-170 QNNKTEEAI
+170 QSKHAEEVI
-179 QFMLYI
+179 QFILYI

-195 STRTITDCIEKSK
+195 STRTIDDCIEKSK
-208 SDLTI
+208 LDLTI
-213 STTLLEKRFIVG
+213 STALLEKRFIVG
-225 NEEIFNLLNDRFNIF
+225 NEDVFSLLNDKFTFF
-240 IKNTKTLKFVEAKLI
+240 IKNTKTLKFVEAKLV
-255 ESELRHNRFGGSR
+255 ESELRHKRFGGSR

-292 KFAYKVNTI
+292 KFAYKVDSV
-301 SKLIEIGALS
+301 SKLINIGALS
-311 KNEVASFAEAQRF
+311 KKEAASFAESQRF

-329 CHLHYRAARED
+329 CHLHYRAFRED

-346 AQLDIAKIMNFKNTI
+346 AQLDLAKTMNFKNTI

-401 NFLSLKKREDVYPF
+401 SFLSFKKKEDVYPF

-422 FAKKKEVLLEN
+422 FVKNKEVLSEN
-433 PVNIIRLFNISHNK
+433 PVNIIKLFNISHNK

-459 NSLRRSINHEV
+459 NSLQRLINHEV
-470 RNDFDANKLFLNI
+470 RHDFDANKMFLDI

-500 NILGQFIPEFQKIV
+500 NILGKFIPEFQKIV

-536 NLYSLKNGDFKDF
+536 NLYSLKNGEFKNF
-549 APLASKVIL
+549 APLASKIIL

-571 LHDIAKGKK
+571 LHDIAKGRK

-589 IASVVCPRLGLSK
+589 IASAICPRLGLSK
-602 EETQTVEWLIL
+602 EETKTVEWLIL
-613 HHLLM
+613 YHLLM

-628 DAKVIKNFI
+628 DARVIKSFVD
-637 KKVQSIERL
+637 KVKSVERL
-646 NLLLV
+646 KLLLV

-674 ELYSKSFDMLK
+674 ELYSKSFDMLQ
-685 KDDWK
+685 KDNVNELIK
-690 VSEVIQT
+690 T
-697 PKKLFETYLVENGLT
+697 PKKSFEIFLVENGLT
-712 NLDVKKYCSNYYTN
+712 NSDAKKYCSYYYNN
-726 YWEIFN
+726 YWEIFK
-732 LSKIINHYEIITKMH
+732 LSRIINHYEIFRNMYK
-747 NDSKKFKAH
+747 DSKKFKVH
-756 IFDESKLKATELLV
+756 LFDESKLKATELLV

-782 SGLVA
+782 SGLVS

-804 YALDTFFVQN
+804 YALDTFFIQN
-814 RNRKPII
+814 KNRQPII
-821 EEYSKKRLLK
+821 EEHSKKKLLK
-831 TIAQGL
+831 IISQGL

-842 IEKALNQ
+842 VEKALNK

-858 RAVKAPTRVII
+858 RAIKAPTRVII

-896 VITSLGFQINTANV
+896 VITSLGLQINTANV

-922 IKNAFGLKIDD
+922 IKDAFGLKIDNNKSMD
-933 NITIEKVKTS
+933 KVKMS
-943 IFKILEET
+943 ILKTLEET
-951 DPANQMIRS
+951 DPANQMTRS